1 MQKVLF
7 DLIILNYFNKR
18 NTLFIFYW
26 KNSNFIFFT
35 HINSSNTVLNIFLH
49 NWTVATETISVT
61 FANIANIYHTHGNG
75 DTAFQSIDTDI
86 MPCALANT
94 ATFHAYGNRS
104 TTIFVVSE
112 YFFDRCFI
120 INEIRRFPLWCNC
133 TTKNRKHAPTDG
145 VWAVL

>member
-18 NTLFIFYW
+18 NFLFSTEKIP
-26 KNSNFIFFT
+26 ILFFS
-35 HINSSNTVLNIFLH
+35 HILTRQTGLNIFLH

-120 INEIRRFPLWCNC
+120 INEIRRFPL
-133 TTKNRKHAPTDG
+133 
-145 VWAVL
+145 